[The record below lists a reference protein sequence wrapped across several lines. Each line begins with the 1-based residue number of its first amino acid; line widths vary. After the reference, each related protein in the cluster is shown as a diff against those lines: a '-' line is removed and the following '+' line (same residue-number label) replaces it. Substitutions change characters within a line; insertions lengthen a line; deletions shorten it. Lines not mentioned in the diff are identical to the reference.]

1 MVKVI
6 LSTTIDGE
14 IYKKLEE
21 FSKKKKTPK
30 SRILEEALKEYFERH
45 G

>member
-14 IYKKLEE
+14 IYKKLDE
-21 FSKKKKTPK
+21 FSKKKKMPK
-30 SRILEEALKEYFERH
+30 SRILEEALSEYFERH